1 MVHPQRP
8 EWGQGVVRQASV
20 IQHDGESAQRV
31 VIDFVHHKRVT
42 INTAFV
48 SLQFKG
54 AEVPM
59 TESSSTVAS
68 NSQGWLGSLG
78 EQAGKGLWEL
88 PEAMTDPFAS
98 LANRLQ
104 ATLDSYRF
112 STEARSLIDWAVTQT
127 GLTDPLSQF
136 TRHELE
142 QVFPRYE
149 RDRDQ
154 HLAQLVSQI
163 KKKGKAEVLG
173 QTMQQTRHEPAR
185 QALKKA
191 MRR

>member
-1 MVHPQRP
+1 MP
-8 EWGQGVVRQASV
+8 
-20 IQHDGESAQRV
+20 
-31 VIDFVHHKRVT
+31 K
-42 INTAFV
+42 
-48 SLQFKG
+48 
-54 AEVPM
+54 
-59 TESSSTVAS
+59 TESSTTVAS
-68 NSQGWLGSLG
+68 PNGQGWLGSLG
-78 EQAGKGLWEL
+78 EQNSKGLWEL
-88 PEAMTDPFAS
+88 PDAMTDPFAS

-112 STEARSLIDWAVTQT
+112 STEARSLIDWAVTQS

-142 QVFPRYE
+142 QVFPRYV

-163 KKKGKAEVLG
+163 KKKGKAEVLDQVLG
-173 QTMQQTRHEPAR
+173 QTRDETAR
-185 QALKKA
+185 RALLRA

>member
-1 MVHPQRP
+1 
-8 EWGQGVVRQASV
+8 
-20 IQHDGESAQRV
+20 
-31 VIDFVHHKRVT
+31 
-42 INTAFV
+42 
-48 SLQFKG
+48 
-54 AEVPM
+54 M
-59 TESSSTVAS
+59 TESSTTVAS

-112 STEARSLIDWAVTQT
+112 STEAKSLIDWAVAQT

-142 QVFPRYE
+142 QVFPRYV

-163 KKKGKAEVLG
+163 KKKGKAEVLD